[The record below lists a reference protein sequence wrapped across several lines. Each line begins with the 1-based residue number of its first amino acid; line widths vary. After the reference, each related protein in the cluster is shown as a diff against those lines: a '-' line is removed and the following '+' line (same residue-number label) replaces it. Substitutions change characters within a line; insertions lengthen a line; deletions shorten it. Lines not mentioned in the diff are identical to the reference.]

1 MDVKGILDQLREERA
16 QIAEAIIALERMQL
30 GRGRR
35 RGRPPKWMQEAKL
48 DLPAPS
54 KRRGQPGNHSS
65 ADAA

>member
-1 MDVKGILDQLREERA
+1 MDLNEILEQLREERA
-16 QIAEAIIALERMQL
+16 QIDEAIIVLERMQL

-35 RGRPPKWMQEAKL
+35 RGRPPKWVQEAKV

-54 KRRGQPGNHSS
+54 KRRGRPRNDSS